1 MNPAHIESVLLKELA
16 ARRRK
21 FWTVPVKLALLPAML
36 VAFLSVVGAL
46 VNAVGIPLHG
56 IPVLGTIHYLP
67 INFHRLD
74 AIAGVSGSAFNIALQ
89 IVVVVYLCR
98 SLHDR
103 EGRDEALFW
112 KGIGLTPGE
121 VITVRVLLC
130 TVVLPLLAAVLTALV
145 PTSLGL
151 VDLIGQFVTGGPALA
166 SAASLLVETPT
177 LVLLV
182 FTAFIAQALWL
193 FPFYSYLLVVSGAS
207 KGRGHPVGFALL
219 GGIALMIVGDFVPPL
234 GYWLSLLVREDPFT
248 SVLRFK
254 PHEVHIPLL
263 FFNTA
268 LGLVL
273 LPLATRLYARL
284 EH

>member
-21 FWTVPVKLALLPAML
+21 FWTVPVKLALLPALL

-46 VNAVGIPLHG
+46 VHAVGIPLHG
-56 IPVLGTIHYLP
+56 ITVLGTIHYLP

-74 AIAGVSGSAFNIALQ
+74 AIASVSGSAFNIALQ

-234 GYWLSLLVREDPFT
+234 GHWLSLLVREDPFT

>member
-151 VDLIGQFVTGGPALA
+151 VDLIGQFVTGGGALA
-166 SAASLLVETPT
+166 SATSLLVETPT
-177 LVLLV
+177 LVLLA
-182 FTAFIAQALWL
+182 FTAFLAQALWL

-207 KGRGHPVGFALL
+207 KGRGHPVAFALL
-219 GGIALMIVGDFVPPL
+219 GGLTLMIVGDFVPPL
-234 GYWLSLLVREDPFT
+234 GHWLSLLLREDPFT
-248 SVLRFK
+248 SVLHFK
-254 PHEVHIPLL
+254 PHELHVPMLL
-263 FFNTA
+263 FNTA

>member
-130 TVVLPLLAAVLTALV
+130 TVVLPLLAAVLTTLV

-234 GYWLSLLVREDPFT
+234 GHWLSLLVREDPFT

>member
-1 MNPAHIESVLLKELA
+1 MNPAHIESVLLKEFA

-21 FWTVPVKLALLPAML
+21 FWTVPVMLSLLPAL
-36 VAFLSVVGAL
+36 FVAFLSVVGAL
-46 VNAVGIPLHG
+46 VNAAGIPLYWIRG
-56 IPVLGTIHYLP
+56 VRNIHYLP

-74 AIAGVSGSAFNIALQ
+74 AIASVSGNAFNIALQ
-89 IVVVVYLCR
+89 IVVLFYLCR

-103 EGRDEALFW
+103 DGRDEALFW

-151 VDLIGQFVTGGPALA
+151 VDLIGQFVTGGGALA
-166 SAASLLVETPT
+166 SATSLLVETPT
-177 LVLLV
+177 LVLLA
-182 FTAFIAQALWL
+182 FTAFLAQALWL

-207 KGRGHPVGFALL
+207 KGRGHPVAFALL
-219 GGIALMIVGDFVPPL
+219 GGLTLMIVGDFVPPL
-234 GYWLSLLVREDPFT
+234 GHWLSLLLREDPFT
-248 SVLRFK
+248 SVLHFK
-254 PHEVHIPLL
+254 PHELHVPMLL
-263 FFNTA
+263 FNTA

-273 LPLATRLYARL
+273 LPLATRLYARP

>member
-234 GYWLSLLVREDPFT
+234 GHWLSLLVREDPFT